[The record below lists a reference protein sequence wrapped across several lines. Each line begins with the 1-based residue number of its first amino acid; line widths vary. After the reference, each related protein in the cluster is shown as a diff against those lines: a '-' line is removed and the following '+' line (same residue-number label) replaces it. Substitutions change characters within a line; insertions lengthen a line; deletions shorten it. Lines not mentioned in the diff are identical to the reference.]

1 MARSRNIAG
10 DLAAPGP
17 PILRRIGR
25 RVEGTTKRPSR
36 FWWVVFRIQY
46 RWLRLIDPLVWR
58 MWRRGGMGNVQELR
72 VAGRS
77 SGRPRSV
84 LLGVLRTNGRR
95 YLGHPNGDVA
105 WTRNLEAAGSAE
117 LVAAGGLS
125 ERVRV
130 QRLPEGDERTQAI
143 LATNQQL
150 FPGNLV
156 YRMAR
161 SHIFAV
167 GVFFRIEPRDSE
179 DGAPIGAD
187 ATPTA
192 GSSTG
197 EGAAQASG

>member
-1 MARSRNIAG
+1 MA
-10 DLAAPGP
+10 
-17 PILRRIGR
+17 
-25 RVEGTTKRPSR
+25 GTTKRPSR
-36 FWWVVFRIQY
+36 FWRVVFRIQY
-46 RWLRLIDPLVWR
+46 RWLRLIDPLVRR

-117 LVAAGGLS
+117 LVAAGGLP

-167 GVFFRIEPRDSE
+167 GVFFRIDPDDARSGAPAGAETPPAAGAPTA
-179 DGAPIGAD
+179 DGA
-187 ATPTA
+187 
-192 GSSTG
+192 
-197 EGAAQASG
+197 EQASA